1 MGKCEIRSLVLGIV
15 GTNVY
20 LLTNKETSEAIIV
33 DPADQA
39 DKIVKLCEAENAV
52 PTAILLTHGHFDHI
66 MAAGELARDFS
77 LPVYAYSGENA
88 LMRSPEANGSAPLAG
103 FETRFTADHEV
114 TEGQMLKLAGFRI
127 KVLHTPGHTAGSC
140 CYYLPDEGILLSG
153 DTLFRG
159 SYGRTDLETGSTAAI
174 IRSVR
179 RLLKMLPDDTVVLP
193 GHMGRTTIGF
203 EKKYNPLSEA
213 TVW

>member
-39 DKIVKLCEAENAV
+39 DKIIKLCEAENAV

-77 LPVYAYSGENA
+77 
-88 LMRSPEANGSAPLAG
+88 
-103 FETRFTADHEV
+103 
-114 TEGQMLKLAGFRI
+114 
-127 KVLHTPGHTAGSC
+127 
-140 CYYLPDEGILLSG
+140 
-153 DTLFRG
+153 
-159 SYGRTDLETGSTAAI
+159 
-174 IRSVR
+174 
-179 RLLKMLPDDTVVLP
+179 
-193 GHMGRTTIGF
+193 
-203 EKKYNPLSEA
+203 
-213 TVW
+213 